1 MKRFKKI
8 MALALAMVMVLAM
21 GMTVFAEGDSGTSDT
36 PAETTTTPSTP
47 SITINAA
54 SETGEGATD
63 TAVYTW
69 YRILEADIA
78 EDPTQSGATQTRGKV
93 AYYVTT
99 EARATALAGLKV
111 PVMK

>member
-1 MKRFKKI
+1 